1 MRRPH
6 PHNLGDVMHYFRHLY
21 HTTQHNLSHLN
32 ILSNW
37 FQNLIGSQANQKK
50 SLQVTT
56 VWWTKC
62 REELDQFWFVL
73 LVSWVVSTCTTSLV
87 RLTNSARASQGPLH
101 LCIPKGRT
109 PMIWPVIGIR
119 ELRIELSCKWE
130 WRRQRLV
137 RWQTL
142 LGLNHRRLR
151 ADSLE
156 MSPRISPKVEPSY
169 NYLLNILSSQKSVRR
184 DWLNCNQKRPKRN
197 ERRLSSVT
205 CVTKLVKKPVWFT
218 QSVTMF
224 VMKNQY
230 VHIVRWAQSLSIFG
244 RSYICVSRLRCF
256 PRRQLRSS
264 KFTHI
269 VLIYTVT

>member
-1 MRRPH
+1 M
-6 PHNLGDVMHYFRHLY
+6 V
-21 HTTQHNLSHLN
+21 
-32 ILSNW
+32 
-37 FQNLIGSQANQKK
+37 
-50 SLQVTT
+50 
-56 VWWTKC
+56 C
-62 REELDQFWFVL
+62 RWDGKEPVL
-73 LVSWVVSTCTTSLV
+73 KTRGLEFNFHW
-87 RLTNSARASQGPLH
+87 
-101 LCIPKGRT
+101 
-109 PMIWPVIGIR
+109 
-119 ELRIELSCKWE
+119 
-130 WRRQRLV
+130 RQRLV
-137 RWQTL
+137 RTCCRWQTL

-197 ERRLSSVT
+197 ERGLSSVT
-205 CVTKLVKKPVWFT
+205 YVTKLVKKPVWFT

-244 RSYICVSRLRCF
+244 SISRAFTYRSYICVSRLRCF

-264 KFTHI
+264 KL
-269 VLIYTVT
+269 VLICTVT